1 MKDQKTEDL
10 YHESKQ
16 SSSIDPE
23 TTQCL
28 KRGSSLTIYLKCEKW
43 LKCHVTSLLV
53 ERENDT
59 TCLLEG
65 FVCAKCC

>member
-1 MKDQKTEDL
+1 MIGQETEDL

-28 KRGSSLTIYLKCEKW
+28 KRGSSLTIYLKCEEW
-43 LKCHVTSLLV
+43 PKCHATSLLT
-53 ERENDT
+53 EKKT
-59 TCLLEG
+59 LILH
-65 FVCAKCC
+65 AY

>member
-1 MKDQKTEDL
+1 MKDQKTEVL

-28 KRGSSLTIYLKCEKW
+28 KRGSSLTIYLKCEEW
-43 LKCHVTSLLV
+43 PNCHVTSLLPK
-53 ERENDT
+53 RKIDT
-59 TCLLEG
+59 TCLLERLAD
-65 FVCAKCC
+65 AK